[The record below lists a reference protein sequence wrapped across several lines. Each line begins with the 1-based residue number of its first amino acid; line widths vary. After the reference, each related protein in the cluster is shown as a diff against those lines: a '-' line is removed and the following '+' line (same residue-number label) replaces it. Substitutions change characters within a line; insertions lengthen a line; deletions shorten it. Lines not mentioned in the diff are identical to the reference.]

1 MNSNHKGLDKMSLTL
16 NIHFPDPKHSTV
28 SLINENDREETKP
41 SGFTSPLSDKGQQY
55 LRWYLEQFATQYSA
69 DTDFETA
76 EKIVKQLSVL
86 GKSLFSKV
94 FSKTPARNLF
104 KKFKENKVP
113 NRLLTITTEHPD
125 ILSLPWELLQYSAKG
140 FLLDETPPISIR
152 RRMLGAAEKSF
163 TINPKNQLHILF
175 IVSNPDQTDAIN
187 PRAEVK
193 AILNG
198 LDKCFAERVTV
209 EFLRPPTLN
218 NLQNRLENRAL
229 PHIDILHFNGHSLFD
244 KTGTLENE
252 ARLGFNTLSERLKT
266 EAAAIGMGNNTGY
279 FLFENDK
286 GDTHFVPAQLLAN
299 LLNRHQIPLL
309 ILSAYKGE
317 TKTGENKNMDSL
329 AAQLASTGIPFVL
342 AMRYSMLVPA
352 TRKFFKRFYK
362 ALTQGQQIGTAF
374 DMARLAL
381 GKETERREIPR
392 FKERV
397 KIHLQDWFSPSLYQ
411 QTPDS
416 ALLIPPPEKSGCRA
430 KFLSNNLPKRQATE
444 FFGRT
449 DELRDIERRLIR
461 GTRRITI
468 NGVDGEGKTCLAQ
481 EAGRWLHNTG
491 LFKSVVYIDFANY
504 QGVDLI
510 SMAVST
516 ISSVLGKHLLDVDAV
531 TQALRRTPTLLIFD
545 NLDRLAEIH
554 PNSSLPAS
562 PASQIEMNASQTGTP
577 LFQTG
582 NETTDNALFNPTLL
596 NGNPSAVPL
605 QTTEPTIFNNGQN
618 GNSAVSFQTETTEQ
632 TIFNGQNGNSAAPFQ
647 TGNETTDNVLF
658 NQNGLNGN
666 SGAAPLQTGT
676 TDPTFFDPTLP
687 NGNSGAAPFQTGTT
701 DPTLFNQNGLNGNPG
716 ATPLQT
722 GTTDPTI
729 FNPNVQNGNS
739 GAAPFQTGTTDPT
752 IFNPN
757 VQNGNSGAA
766 PFQTGTTDPTF
777 FDPTLPNG
785 NSGAALSQMGT
796 TEPTLFNQN
805 ELNGNS
811 GSATSHKGIE
821 NSQTGLETPT
831 PKKGCQISQFLKVAK
846 KWSEVG
852 QSRLIIITRQPQ
864 NHAAFP
870 SNGSLKHHQLSLKNL
885 EKKEALRYFDAIMQL
900 PPEPVY
906 GVPKREEV
914 ERLLERIH
922 YHPLSINL
930 LACQLK
936 NDSLGALN
944 ERLNSQLAALP
955 LSMSPQEQALTA
967 TLNLAL
973 EKLEPHR
980 QWLPKM
986 GLFQNGAFENVLQ
999 AITDVPEGQWQFL
1012 QQALKSSG
1020 LIQPENIEGV
1030 SVSFFNFHP
1039 RLASKLRERISPTE
1053 YQALTA
1059 RYHQGY
1065 YELSKF
1071 LYNEEQNNP
1080 QQSSAIERK
1089 ELPNLLNA
1097 VYGALNSQ
1105 TNWAIDFAGYVNS
1118 FLNEFGIKSDLEKL
1132 TGQGNNA
1139 IKQVDENWFLGNSSQ
1154 GEQLYRLNRI
1164 QEAQTVFENIL
1175 EQLDDETPNYYH
1187 SVTLG
1192 WIGRCLAEQ
1201 KQFESSADYF
1211 RQSLT
1216 ELAQLEQSQKVRKE
1230 LGRMQ
1235 TYLATVLKEMNDYN
1249 GAKGAFEAAL
1259 SIMRETKDARNE
1271 AAIQSQLGSLALL
1284 YGSPD
1289 EAEQRFRQAQPLFKA
1304 LNMPKPEAEVLH
1316 KLGVAYQNR
1325 QQWQAAAQTYLQAA
1339 QIREA
1344 QSDIVAAIET
1354 WDKLAE
1360 VNQALGNF
1368 PETERWYLKVIEGSK
1383 SIRDWKKLSNG
1394 FRNVAELLQQTQ
1406 PHRLGEALKFAEASL
1421 SIDKSLAPNE
1431 SEILKTYTLLAKI
1444 ADLQNNTAQAQ
1455 NFRSLARQA
1464 NVVNKEGELQQH
1476 QQLIDAVVQTMTK
1489 PELRTQ
1495 LETMLQQRENKGWTK
1510 LVVAIRK
1517 ILNGERNLDNLCDKE
1532 CLDLTDAVI
1541 IQKIL
1546 QDISTTFKV

>member
-1 MNSNHKGLDKMSLTL
+1 MQNGN
-16 NIHFPDPKHSTV
+16 P
-28 SLINENDREETKP
+28 
-41 SGFTSPLSDKGQQY
+41 
-55 LRWYLEQFATQYSA
+55 
-69 DTDFETA
+69 
-76 EKIVKQLSVL
+76 
-86 GKSLFSKV
+86 
-94 FSKTPARNLF
+94 
-104 KKFKENKVP
+104 
-113 NRLLTITTEHPD
+113 
-125 ILSLPWELLQYSAKG
+125 
-140 FLLDETPPISIR
+140 
-152 RRMLGAAEKSF
+152 GAA
-163 TINPKNQLHILF
+163 
-175 IVSNPDQTDAIN
+175 
-187 PRAEVK
+187 
-193 AILNG
+193 
-198 LDKCFAERVTV
+198 
-209 EFLRPPTLN
+209 
-218 NLQNRLENRAL
+218 
-229 PHIDILHFNGHSLFD
+229 
-244 KTGTLENE
+244 
-252 ARLGFNTLSERLKT
+252 
-266 EAAAIGMGNNTGY
+266 
-279 FLFENDK
+279 
-286 GDTHFVPAQLLAN
+286 
-299 LLNRHQIPLL
+299 PL
-309 ILSAYKGE
+309 
-317 TKTGENKNMDSL
+317 
-329 AAQLASTGIPFVL
+329 
-342 AMRYSMLVPA
+342 
-352 TRKFFKRFYK
+352 
-362 ALTQGQQIGTAF
+362 
-374 DMARLAL
+374 
-381 GKETERREIPR
+381 
-392 FKERV
+392 
-397 KIHLQDWFSPSLYQ
+397 
-411 QTPDS
+411 
-416 ALLIPPPEKSGCRA
+416 
-430 KFLSNNLPKRQATE
+430 
-444 FFGRT
+444 
-449 DELRDIERRLIR
+449 
-461 GTRRITI
+461 
-468 NGVDGEGKTCLAQ
+468 
-481 EAGRWLHNTG
+481 
-491 LFKSVVYIDFANY
+491 
-504 QGVDLI
+504 
-510 SMAVST
+510 
-516 ISSVLGKHLLDVDAV
+516 
-531 TQALRRTPTLLIFD
+531 
-545 NLDRLAEIH
+545 
-554 PNSSLPAS
+554 
-562 PASQIEMNASQTGTP
+562 QTGTMDP
-577 LFQTG
+577 TFF
-582 NETTDNALFNPTLL
+582 DPTLP
-596 NGNPSAVPL
+596 NGNPGAAPL
-605 QTTEPTIFNNGQN
+605 QMGTTDQNIFNPNVQN
-618 GNSAVSFQTETTEQ
+618 GNPGAAPLQMGTTVQ
-632 TIFNGQNGNSAAPFQ
+632 NIFNPNVQNGNP
-647 TGNETTDNVLF
+647 
-658 NQNGLNGN
+658 
-666 SGAAPLQTGT
+666 GAAPLQTGT
-676 TDPTFFDPTLP
+676 TDPTL
-687 NGNSGAAPFQTGTT
+687 
-701 DPTLFNQNGLNGNPG
+701 
-716 ATPLQT
+716 
-722 GTTDPTI
+722 

-739 GAAPFQTGTTDPT
+739 GAAPLQMGTTDPTLFNPNVQNGNPGAAPLQTGTDTT

-757 VQNGNSGAA
+757 VQNGNPGAA
-766 PFQTGTTDPTF
+766 P
-777 FDPTLPNG
+777 
-785 NSGAALSQMGT
+785 SQMGT
-796 TEPTLFNQN
+796 TEPTLFNPN

-811 GSATSHKGIE
+811 GSTTSQMGIA
-821 NSQTGLETPT
+821 NSQTELETTNSPT

-870 SNGSLKHHQLSLKNL
+870 SNGSLKHHQLSLKNF

-906 GVPKREEV
+906 GMPKREEV
-914 ERLLERIH
+914 ESLLERIH

-930 LACQLK
+930 LACHLK

-944 ERLNSQLAALP
+944 ERLNSHLAALP

-999 AITDVPEGQWQFL
+999 AITDIPEGQWQFL
-1012 QQALKSSG
+1012 QQALKSSA
-1020 LIQPENIEGV
+1020 LIQSEEIEGV
-1030 SVSFFNFHP
+1030 SVSFFKFHP

-1118 FLNEFGIKSDLEKL
+1118 FLNEFGIKSELEKL
-1132 TGQGNNA
+1132 TGQSNNA
-1139 IKQVDENWFLGNSSQ
+1139 IKQVDENWFVGNSSQ

-1175 EQLDDETPNYYH
+1175 EQLDDETPNYHH

-1201 KQFESSADYF
+1201 KQFESAADYF
-1211 RQSLT
+1211 QQSLT

-1230 LGRMQ
+1230 FGRMQ
-1235 TYLATVLKEMNDYN
+1235 TYFATVLKEMNDYN

-1259 SIMRETKDARNE
+1259 SIMRETKDSRNE

-1284 YGSPD
+1284 HGSPD
-1289 EAEQRFRQAQPLFKA
+1289 EAEQRFRQAQPLFKT
-1304 LNMPKPEAEVLH
+1304 LNMPKPEAEVWH

-1325 QQWQAAAQTYLQAA
+1325 QQLQAAVQSYLQAA

-1354 WDKLAE
+1354 WNKLAQ
-1360 VNQALGNF
+1360 VNQSLGNF
-1368 PETERWYLKVIEGSK
+1368 PETERCYLKVIEGSK

-1431 SEILKTYTLLAKI
+1431 SDILKTYTLLAKI

-1495 LETMLQQRENKGWTK
+1495 LETMLQQRDNKGWTK
-1510 LVVAIRK
+1510 LVIAIRK

>member
-1 MNSNHKGLDKMSLTL
+1 MSKAKALNSNHKGLDKMSLTL
-16 NIHFPDPKHSTV
+16 DIHFPDPKHSTV

-104 KKFKENKVP
+104 KKFKENQVP

-140 FLLDETPPISIR
+140 FLVDETPPISIR

-252 ARLGFNTLSERLKT
+252 ARHGFNTLSERLKT

-279 FLFENDK
+279 LLFENDN
-286 GDTHFVPAQLLAN
+286 GHTHFVPAQLLAN

-381 GKETERREIPR
+381 GKETERREISR

-416 ALLIPPPEKSGCRA
+416 ALLIPPPEKSRCRA
-430 KFLSNNLPKRQATE
+430 KFLSNNLPKRQATG

-461 GTRRITI
+461 GTRRITL

-545 NLDRLAEIH
+545 NLDRLVEIH
-554 PNSSLPAS
+554 PNTSLPAS
-562 PASQIEMNASQTGTP
+562 PVSQIEMNASQTGSP

-596 NGNPSAVPL
+596 NGNPGAVPS
-605 QTTEPTIFNNGQN
+605 QM
-618 GNSAVSFQTETTEQ
+618 
-632 TIFNGQNGNSAAPFQ
+632 
-647 TGNETTDNVLF
+647 
-658 NQNGLNGN
+658 
-666 SGAAPLQTGT
+666 GT
-676 TDPTFFDPTLP
+676 TAPTFFDPTLP
-687 NGNSGAAPFQTGTT
+687 NGNPGAA
-701 DPTLFNQNGLNGNPG
+701 
-716 ATPLQT
+716 PLQT
-722 GTTDPTI
+722 GTTAPTI

-739 GAAPFQTGTTDPT
+739 GAAPFQTGTTDP
-752 IFNPN
+752 IFFDPTLP
-757 VQNGNSGAA
+757 NGNSGAA

-796 TEPTLFNQN
+796 TEPTIFNPNGLNGNPGAAPLQTGTTDPTIFNPNVQNGNPGAAPSQMGTTEPTLLNPN
-805 ELNGNS
+805 ELNGNY
-811 GSATSHKGIE
+811 GSATSQMGIT
-821 NSQTGLETPT
+821 NSQTGLETTNSPT

-870 SNGSLKHHQLSLKNL
+870 SQGSLKHHQLSLKNL

-906 GVPKREEV
+906 GMPKREEV

-936 NDSLGALN
+936 NDSLGALS

-1020 LIQPENIEGV
+1020 LIQPEDIEGV

-1039 RLASKLRERISPTE
+1039 RLASKLRERISPAE
-1053 YQALTA
+1053 QQALTA

-1175 EQLDDETPNYYH
+1175 EQLDDETPNYHH

-1192 WIGRCLAEQ
+1192 WLGRCLAEQ

-1230 LGRMQ
+1230 FGRMQ

-1284 YGSPD
+1284 HGSPD
-1289 EAEQRFRQAQPLFKA
+1289 EAEQRFLQAQPLFKA
-1304 LNMPKPEAEVLH
+1304 LNMPKPEAEVWH

-1325 QQWQAAAQTYLQAA
+1325 QQWQAAVQSYLQAA

-1354 WDKLAE
+1354 LNKLAE

-1368 PETERWYLKVIEGSK
+1368 SETERWYLKVIEGSK

-1431 SEILKTYTLLAKI
+1431 SEILKTYALLAKI

-1464 NVVNKEGELQQH
+1464 NVVNKQGELQQH

-1495 LETMLQQRENKGWTK
+1495 LETMLQQRESKGWTK
-1510 LVVAIRK
+1510 LVIAIRK